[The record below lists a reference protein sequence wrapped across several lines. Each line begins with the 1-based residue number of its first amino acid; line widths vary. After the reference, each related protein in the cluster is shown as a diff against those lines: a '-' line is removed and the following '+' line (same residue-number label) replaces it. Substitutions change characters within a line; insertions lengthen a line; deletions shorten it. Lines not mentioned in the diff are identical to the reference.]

1 MKLLDFIKLIVK
13 HKVLLL
19 SAPIL
24 IGLLVMLLT
33 TNPNRKYYSQTMLF
47 TGLASGSSI
56 DMDKSFNY
64 FATNIAFD
72 NLINIVNS
80 RETQEEVAIRLL
92 SQHLLLEGP
101 NERFI
106 SVENYNQLKSEI
118 PEDIYKYVVK
128 TNKKGKTK
136 NELFNDTIAKKI
148 RIYPKSVSNSDY
160 EKTVTA
166 LTDLMKSNNSNFV
179 YSLLNFEHPIYSL
192 EAISKVRST
201 RISNSDLVR
210 ISFEADDPGICQQ
223 TLAIFNEVCI
233 KKYKDLKENGS
244 DAVVQYFT
252 NQLSLSQKNLSS
264 IEDRLL
270 KFNQENSI
278 INYYEQSKAV
288 AIVKEEMEVEYN
300 KKRADLAGSEASSK
314 KLAQKLEIQEIVQ
327 KKSEQIIINKKK
339 LGVLKYEIVML
350 EAKSSGSKESI
361 NDIKKI
367 KKQVIDLNKEI
378 ESSVNLLYSFQNSI
392 DGVPI
397 KKVLPQWVDQ
407 VVETED
413 LKAKLNVMGKRNKE
427 FDRKYANYAPAGAN
441 LKRIEREIEVAEQ
454 EYLEILHGLNLA
466 KLKYQDTQLSS
477 NLKAVD
483 LPYYPLKPMPS
494 KRIIIIIASI
504 MMCFIILLGTILV
517 MEFFDN
523 TLRNINKAS
532 EKLKIPA
539 LGMMP
544 KIFMTKGKLDFE
556 RIQNRLLEFIVKNIL
571 HSIKTQNSTKV
582 VKTIILF
589 SIRENEGKTV
599 MATNI
604 ARKLKE
610 AKKSVLVLNHS
621 ITKSK
626 TNSSAKYP
634 LLNKLFGY
642 QDPRSDYNQPLLSDA
657 NEYLDPNEYNQ
668 YELDS
673 SFFNAKSSQDLI
685 NSDQSEKTKSEF
697 VIIELPNILENNYPA
712 DLIESADLAI
722 LVCRSNRVWS
732 KADEN
737 LLDNIKDLT
746 NSKLQFIINGTE
758 LNEVETILGELPK
771 KRSKTRTKIKDLLQ
785 FQFYSKADI

>member
-300 KKRADLAGSEASSK
+300 KKRADLAGSEASSIGTWADTVTRSTYAIADSGWK
-314 KLAQKLEIQEIVQ
+314 YQYDKYNDVYVYVPLNADTAGCMARNDANQE
-327 KKSEQIIINKKK
+327 SW
-339 LGVLKYEIVML
+339 L
-350 EAKSSGSKESI
+350 S
-361 NDIKKI
+361 
-367 KKQVIDLNKEI
+367 
-378 ESSVNLLYSFQNSI
+378 
-392 DGVPI
+392 
-397 KKVLPQWVDQ
+397 
-407 VVETED
+407 
-413 LKAKLNVMGKRNKE
+413 
-427 FDRKYANYAPAGAN
+427 PAGFN
-441 LKRIEREIEVAEQ
+441 N
-454 EYLEILHGLNLA
+454 G
-466 KLKYQDTQLSS
+466 
-477 NLKAVD
+477 
-483 LPYYPLKPMPS
+483 
-494 KRIIIIIASI
+494 
-504 MMCFIILLGTILV
+504 
-517 MEFFDN
+517 
-523 TLRNINKAS
+523 
-532 EKLKIPA
+532 
-539 LGMMP
+539 
-544 KIFMTKGKLDFE
+544 
-556 RIQNRLLEFIVKNIL
+556 RIQNLVRLAYNP
-571 HSIKTQNSTKV
+571 TQADRDTLYKIAVNPVITQV
-582 VKTIILF
+582 G
-589 SIRENEGKTV
+589 RGTV
-599 MATNI
+599 
-604 ARKLKE
+604 
-610 AKKSVLVLNHS
+610 
-621 ITKSK
+621 
-626 TNSSAKYP
+626 
-634 LLNKLFGY
+634 LFG
-642 QDPRSDYNQPLLSDA
+642 DKTFVTRNTSTNRLNVNVLSPNNTVPRPTCVITGLTDARYNVS
-657 NEYLDPNEYNQ
+657 
-668 YELDS
+668 
-673 SFFNAKSSQDLI
+673 
-685 NSDQSEKTKSEF
+685 
-697 VIIELPNILENNYPA
+697 
-712 DLIESADLAI
+712 
-722 LVCRSNRVWS
+722 RSV
-732 KADEN
+732 
-737 LLDNIKDLT
+737 
-746 NSKLQFIINGTE
+746 
-758 LNEVETILGELPK
+758 
-771 KRSKTRTKIKDLLQ
+771 
-785 FQFYSKADI
+785 